1 MEFETFI
8 KVFLVCSL
16 GAMSP
21 GPSWILIINNSLFK
35 GKNSGYISSI
45 GHGIGIAM
53 YALIANLSIGII
65 IKSNILLFNSIKI
78 LSIFF
83 LIYLGYKSLS
93 SNKIDIEEKKLTG
106 KFRSFMEGFTL
117 AILNPKVLI
126 WFIAIYSQ
134 FMSPKN
140 ELIFNFILIITAG
153 IVDIGWYCLLVTL
166 VVTGNVLTIIRNN
179 IHLFQR
185 IIGLVFITIGLMLF
199 ITMIM

>member
-140 ELIFNFILIITAG
+140 DLIFNFILIITAG
-153 IVDIGWYCLLVTL
+153 IVDMGWYCLLVTL
-166 VVTGNVLTIIRNN
+166 VVTGNVLTIIQNN

-185 IIGLVFITIGLMLF
+185 IIGLVFISIGLMLL

>member
-140 ELIFNFILIITAG
+140 DLIFNFILIITAG
-153 IVDIGWYCLLVTL
+153 IVDMGWYCLLVTL
-166 VVTGNVLTIIRNN
+166 VVTGNVLTIIQNN